1 MDVIVAVASSYVE
14 AAIGVIRLS
23 GKGVMDYV
31 APLFK
36 GSDLRTK
43 PRELVYG
50 HIVEGERVI
59 DEIMAVYLPS
69 PKTYTTE
76 DMVEIFCH
84 GGRIALEEITSAFV
98 RAGARPARP
107 GEFSERAFLNGRID
121 LSQAEAVMD
130 LVSSKGR
137 KAYEVALAHL
147 AGDTKQVISDL
158 RYELLHLMARLTL
171 SIDYPEEDEPE
182 ITYGEIEKTMDQ
194 TISLLERLLKNTDKG
209 KSLLEGI
216 KLAIIGKPNVGK
228 SSLLNR
234 LSGLDRA
241 IVTDIP
247 GTTRDTIEQAI
258 TLDGIPFVL
267 IDTAGIRE
275 TADVIEQMGVER
287 SIKAMEQADITVLV
301 LSADDELDEEAIYRL
316 QRLPEKSLVVL
327 NKIDREPKLS
337 VPDLHEYVPPERVIA
352 TSMTEDIG
360 LVELEEKIVAQSFC
374 LEGDDTLPL
383 IGNMRQIH
391 ELSEAL
397 KSARDAR
404 AGIDREE
411 AYDYIEVDVKNAYEH
426 LGLLIGEEASGDIL
440 QEVFAN
446 FCVGK

>member
-1 MDVIVAVASSYVE
+1 MEVIVAVATSYVE

-23 GKGVMDYV
+23 GSGVMEYV
-31 APLFK
+31 APLFR
-36 GSDLRTK
+36 GADLTTK

-50 HIVEGERVI
+50 HIVEGDRVI
-59 DEIMAVYLPS
+59 DEIMAVYLPA
-69 PKTYTTE
+69 PKTYTME

-84 GGRIALEEITSAFV
+84 GGRVALEEISSALV
-98 RAGARPARP
+98 RQGARPAQP
-107 GEFSERAFLNGRID
+107 GEFTERAFLNGRID

-147 AGDTKQVISDL
+147 NGDTHRIISGM
-158 RYELLHLMARLTL
+158 RYDLLHLMARLTL

-182 ITYGEIEKTMDQ
+182 ITYGEIETTMDR
-194 TISLLERLLKNTDKG
+194 TIELLERLLKNTDKG
-209 KSLLEGI
+209 KSLLQGI

-258 TLDGIPFVL
+258 TLAGIPFVL

-301 LSADDELDEEAIYRL
+301 LSADGTLDEEDIIRL
-316 QRLPEKSLVVL
+316 NKLPDKSLVVL
-327 NKIDREPKLS
+327 NKIDQEPRLR
-337 VPDLHEYVPPERVIA
+337 VVDLHDFVEADRVIA

-360 LVELEEKIVAQSFC
+360 LEELEEKIVAQSFG

-391 ELSEAL
+391 ELNEAL
-397 KSARDAR
+397 KSAYDAR
-404 AGIDREE
+404 SGIERQE
-411 AYDYIEVDVKNAYEH
+411 AYDYIEVDVRNAYEH
-426 LGLLIGEEASGDIL
+426 LGRIIGEEASGDIL

>member
-1 MDVIVAVASSYVE
+1 MEVIVAVATSYVE

-23 GKGVMDYV
+23 GSGVMNYV
-31 APLFK
+31 RPLFR
-36 GSDLRTK
+36 GADLAGK
-43 PRELVYG
+43 PREMVYG

-69 PKTYTTE
+69 PRTYTTE

-84 GGRIALEEITSAFV
+84 GGRVALEEITAALV
-98 RAGARPARP
+98 RQGARPARP

-147 AGDTKQVISDL
+147 SGDTYRVISGMRHD
-158 RYELLHLMARLTL
+158 LLHLMARLTL

-182 ITYGEIEKTMDQ
+182 ITYGEILQTMDQ
-194 TISLLERLLKNTDKG
+194 TIGLLERLLKNSDKG
-209 KSLLEGI
+209 KSLLQGI

-228 SSLLNR
+228 SSLLNQ

-275 TADVIEQMGVER
+275 TADVIEQLGVER
-287 SIKAMEQADITVLV
+287 SLKAMQQADITVLV
-301 LSADDELDEEAIYRL
+301 LSADDELDSSDIIRL

-327 NKIDREPKLS
+327 NKIDQARQLS
-337 VPDLHEYVPPERVIA
+337 PADVSDYIAPERVIA
-352 TSMTEDIG
+352 TSMTEGIG
-360 LVELEEKIVAQSFC
+360 LEELEQRIVEISFN
-374 LEGDDTLPL
+374 LEGDDSLPL
-383 IGNMRQIH
+383 IGNLRQIH
-391 ELSEAL
+391 ELNEAL
-397 KSARDAR
+397 ISARDAKAATLR
-404 AGIDREE
+404 HE
-411 AYDYIEVDVKNAYEH
+411 AYDYIEVDVRNAYEH
-426 LGLLIGEEASGDIL
+426 LGRLIGEEASGDIL

>member
-1 MDVIVAVASSYVE
+1 MEVIVAVATSYVE

-23 GKGVMDYV
+23 GSGVMEYV
-31 APLFK
+31 APLFR
-36 GSDLRTK
+36 GADLTTK

-50 HIVEGERVI
+50 HIVEGDRVI
-59 DEIMAVYLPS
+59 DEIMAVYLPA
-69 PKTYTTE
+69 PKTYTME

-84 GGRIALEEITSAFV
+84 GGRVALEEISSGLV
-98 RAGARPARP
+98 RQGARPAQP
-107 GEFSERAFLNGRID
+107 GEFTERAFLNGRID

-147 AGDTKQVISDL
+147 SGDTHRIISGM
-158 RYELLHLMARLTL
+158 RYDLLHLMARLTL

-182 ITYGEIEKTMDQ
+182 ITYGEIETTMDR
-194 TISLLERLLKNTDKG
+194 TIELLERLLKNTDKG
-209 KSLLEGI
+209 KSLLQGI

-258 TLDGIPFVL
+258 TLAGIPFVL

-301 LSADDELDEEAIYRL
+301 LSADGTLDEEDIIRL
-316 QRLPEKSLVVL
+316 NKLPDKSLVVL
-327 NKIDREPKLS
+327 NKIDQEPRLR
-337 VPDLHEYVPPERVIA
+337 VVDLHDFVEADRVIA

-360 LVELEEKIVAQSFC
+360 LEELEEKIVAQSFG

-391 ELSEAL
+391 ELNEAL
-397 KSARDAR
+397 KSAYDAR
-404 AGIDREE
+404 SGIERQE
-411 AYDYIEVDVKNAYEH
+411 AYDYIEVDVRNAYEH
-426 LGLLIGEEASGDIL
+426 LGRIIGEEASGDIL